1 MLSQAVF
8 IIILTSG
15 IFCFSKN
22 AGKIRRNILL
32 GKNYNPGTSFSER
45 LKNMSLMALGQ
56 KKMFDRPFAAILHL
70 LVYSGFILIN
80 IEVLEII
87 TDGILNKHRVFSSF
101 LGNFYFIVIGFFE
114 ILAIC
119 VLVSCAIFLLRR
131 NVVKISRFN
140 NKDLDGFPRK
150 DAAIILITE
159 IIMMSAVLIMNVC
172 DIELQDSANLPISS
186 IFYNSLINLDNSIIH
201 IIERTAWW
209 THFIGIIL
217 FLNYIPFSK
226 HFHIIMAFPNTWYA
240 NLKAKGMFENME
252 SVIQEVKLM
261 LDPTATVPEGYEAP
275 ASFGVK
281 DIKDLT
287 FKNLMD
293 AYSCTECGRCT
304 SVCPAN
310 ITGKKLSPRKVIMS
324 VRDRLE
330 ETGNNID
337 KYGVE
342 YDDNKNLHDYISA
355 EELWACNTCNA
366 CTEACPIQINPM
378 EVIYKMR
385 QYLVMEKSEAPGEI
399 NIMFNNIENN
409 GAPWQFSAMERD
421 KWSIEN

>member
-15 IFCFSKN
+15 IFFFSKN

-70 LVYSGFILIN
+70 LVYAGFILIN
-80 IEVLEII
+80 IEVLEIFI
-87 TDGILNKHRVFSSF
+87 DGILNKHRVLSNY
-101 LGNFYFIVIGFFE
+101 LGNFYFVVIGFFE

-119 VLVSCAIFLLRR
+119 VLAACAIFLMRR
-131 NVVKISRFN
+131 NIAKIPRLK

-172 DIELQDSANLPISS
+172 DIELKDSANLPISS
-186 IFYNSLINLDNSIIH
+186 IFYNSLNNLNNSIIH

-252 SVIQEVKLM
+252 SVQQEVKLM

-275 ASFGVK
+275 LSFGVK
-281 DIKDLT
+281 DVKDLT

-304 SVCPAN
+304 SACPAN
-310 ITGKKLSPRKVIMS
+310 ITGKKLSPRKIIMS

-337 KYGVE
+337 KFGAE
-342 YDDNKNLHDYISA
+342 YIDNKNLHDYISA

-378 EVIYKMR
+378 EVIFKMR
-385 QYLVMEKSEAPGEI
+385 QYLVMEKSEAPSEI